1 MNEKGDTIQIKKDL
15 RLTNVQR
22 KRYKFSAEYFMQ
34 GAGRKFYNSLSVNTQ
49 KLFDKFDLTLPKRQS
64 NLQQNTK
71 KVSDKVAIIAGLAI
85 AAVPVIEK
93 INKKLDNFSLQPI
106 VNVIN
111 GALENAKKFIS
122 KIDFT
127 RFEKIGQ
134 KIVIKDNLKDNFLT
148 IKNSMATLFG
158 DKKAMALYGDLFTE
172 QQKKHGLFG
181 QIGRAAMWTMVSR
194 CFSYFG
200 LDVILNLLGIPNYRN
215 HLIEGIYNEMN
226 PKHRKTAKE
235 MQQLVQGANTF
246 HGGSIVRMIQSSRSW
261 TTDVINSEGW
271 DIAKTGIVVIG
282 AVYGAV
288 KGFGTGAAVGAAAG
302 GIGAVP
308 GAIIGTLVGAGIGA
322 GTVYGAIQ
330 GIEIVNQ
337 VVIERGIKTS
347 MLDENSVELQKEI
360 IEKQN
365 QFRYKLLQETKKKFI
380 ALRSNQGDES
390 LKEIIRGINK
400 LKFVKLYGTGWE
412 EQSSLISEHK
422 MINGLNGHQIFEV
435 IPKSEKQVKNVGDA
449 ITRNNCIKINET
461 VKMIDQLL
469 AESYRE
475 FSPNTQVEEHHT
487 YGAYIYRAWKQLMA
501 GVKKSEKISDK
512 TLHKLAAFLP
522 YVARI
527 TTAINLKRKIGV
539 TGVFSQFDRNKQ
551 DEQIARKIDQQI
563 EKRSTP
569 IDRNYEKFDKGLI
582 SSKTYFQ
589 KAIPQ
594 FLAKVKRIVGSF
606 GLDEDFDTDERINFE
621 RTWKERLDKT
631 ISSFLGKIDMRYW
644 DVGVRKLNEEI
655 QKTIFGGANVL
666 LYSNK
671 GISLNLR
678 KQFGKDQI
686 TKHINTNRK
695 AEEIIYQ
702 GFKLNEE
709 EGQVT
714 LYKDVKEDVAKSVI
728 DDKTWEGREDL
739 GKFHEWRGKKYKIT
753 SVKCLGTKKY
763 THYTTFYGKTQET
776 TYTSKHYEIKGIEIL
791 GVSQFRVTETVKEI
805 EPGELGIERRVE
817 EQVFDE
823 DGERV
828 VIKNKDGK
836 EKGIVAK
843 AKIKIQKHQTKTVGD
858 KLVEDKIPVEQRI
871 AQVKNRI
878 SALRKQ
884 IYDLRSERNYM
895 LKKLGRLLNNSNNG
909 IV

>member
-1 MNEKGDTIQIKKDL
+1 MNEKGNTIQVKKDL

-71 KVSDKVAIIAGLAI
+71 KVSDKVAVIAGLAI

-93 INKKLDNFSLQPI
+93 INKKLDDFSLQPI
-106 VNVIN
+106 VDVVN
-111 GALENAKKFIS
+111 GALENAKKIVS

-134 KIVIKDNLKDNFLT
+134 KIVIKDNLKNNFLT
-148 IKNSMATLFG
+148 IRNSMSTLFG

-200 LDVILNLLGIPNYRN
+200 LDIILNLLGIPNYRN

-246 HGGSIVRMIQSSRSW
+246 NGGSVVRMIQSSRSW
-261 TTDVINSEGW
+261 TTDVINSEAW
-271 DIAKTGIVVIG
+271 DTAKTGIVII
-282 AVYGAV
+282 
-288 KGFGTGAAVGAAAG
+288 GAAVGAAKGFASGAVAGAAAG
-302 GIGAVP
+302 GIGAIP

-337 VVIERGIKTS
+337 VVIERGIMTS

-380 ALRSNQGDES
+380 ALRTNQGDVS

-400 LKFVKLYGTGWE
+400 LKFVKFYGKGWE

-435 IPKSEKQVKNVGDA
+435 IPKSEKQIKNVGDA
-449 ITRNNCIKINET
+449 ITRNNCIKINDT

-475 FSPNTQVEEHHT
+475 FSHNTQVEEHHT
-487 YGAYIYRAWKQLMA
+487 YGAYIYRAWKQLMT
-501 GVKKSEKISDK
+501 GVKVSGKISDK

-569 IDRNYEKFDKGLI
+569 IDRNYENFDKGLI

-606 GLDEDFDTDERINFE
+606 GLVEDFDADERINLE

-709 EGQVT
+709 EGQIT

-728 DDKTWEGREDL
+728 DGNLSKTWEGREDL
-739 GKFHEWRGKKYKIT
+739 GKFHEWSGKKYKIT
-753 SVKCLGTKKY
+753 SVKCLGTKKD
-763 THYTTFYGKTQET
+763 TFYITFNGRTQER
-776 TYTSKHYEIKGIEIL
+776 TYSSKHYEIKGVEIL

-843 AKIKIQKHQTKTVGD
+843 TKIKIQKHQTKTVGD

-895 LKKLGRLLNNSNNG
+895 LKKLGRLL
-909 IV
+909 